1 MPLPTLSAAFSSSR
15 MTSPSEAA
23 SRAAARKQVLQE
35 QVLATIQG
43 RRLAGIALTMG
54 LGKTLLGLRD
64 MARLLAAGPLPDP
77 VAGKPFLVAAPT
89 QAILDSWT
97 QEAHKFGLAHLLEQI
112 TFTIYR
118 SLAKT
123 LAAGTYHKL
132 YLDECHALKES
143 HEPGLKAHAAKKR
156 SILGLTGTPPAQAHS
171 EKGRLVATYCPIV
184 VDYTTDEAVLAG
196 LLNDYRLVVHRLP
209 LRTARDYVLTTKSG
223 SQFTTSERDNYAY
236 WSKRLASAA
245 QDPLPIETLRILRMQ
260 SLMNY
265 PGKGHYMR
273 YLADQQTDKVL
284 LFTCNQQQA
293 EAQAEHTYHSK
304 NKHSQANLDKFNA
317 GNIQRLACVAQ
328 LSEGISIPNLRVGII
343 WHAFGNERKAAQR
356 IGRLLR
362 LNPDQTATVHLL
374 AYQDTVDEQ
383 WVAQALESFDPA
395 KISYVD
401 VTGYELL
408 GETAPVE

>member
-1 MPLPTLSAAFSSSR
+1 M
-15 MTSPSEAA
+15 SPSSE
-23 SRAAARKQVLQE
+23 STRSAAARKQALQD
-35 QVLATIQG
+35 QVLTTIQG

-64 MARLLAAGPLPDP
+64 MARLLAAGFLPDP
-77 VAGKPFLVAAPT
+77 GAGKPFLVAAPT
-89 QAILDSWT
+89 QAILDAWP
-97 QEAHKFGLAHLLEQI
+97 QEAHKFGLAHLLDHI
-112 TFTIYR
+112 TFTTYR
-118 SLAKT
+118 SLGKA
-123 LAAGTYHKL
+123 LAADTYQKL
-132 YLDECHALKES
+132 YLDECHALKDS
-143 HEPGLKAHAAKKR
+143 HEPGLKAHAARKR
-156 SILGLTGTPPAQAHS
+156 SILGLTGTPPAQANS

-209 LRTARDYVLTTKSG
+209 LRTERDYVLTTKAG
-223 SQFTTSERDNYAY
+223 SQFTTSERENYVY
-236 WSKRLASAA
+236 WSKRLANAA
-245 QDPLPIETLRILRMQ
+245 QDQLPVETLRILRMQ
-260 SLMNY
+260 VLMNY

-273 YLADQQTDKVL
+273 WLASQQTEKVL

-293 EAQAEHTYHSK
+293 EEQATHTYHSK
-304 NKHSQANLDKFNA
+304 NKHSQKNRDLFNA
-317 GNIQRLACVAQ
+317 GEIQRLACVAQ

-374 AYQDTVDEQ
+374 LYQDTVDEQ
-383 WVAQALESFDPA
+383 WVTQALESFDPA

-401 VTGYELL
+401 ATGYDLL
-408 GETAPVE
+408 VAP

>member
-1 MPLPTLSAAFSSSR
+1 MPFLSD
-15 MTSPSEAA
+15 PSDTTT
-23 SRAAARKQVLQE
+23 RAAARKQALQD

-43 RRLAGIALTMG
+43 RRLASIALTMG
-54 LGKTLLGLRD
+54 LGKTLIGLRD
-64 MARLLAAGPLPDP
+64 MDRLLTTGKLPDQ

-89 QAILDSWT
+89 QAILDSWP
-97 QEAHKFGLAHLLEQI
+97 QEAHKFGLAHLLDHLE
-112 TFTIYR
+112 FTTYR
-118 SLAKT
+118 SLGKA
-123 LAAGTYHKL
+123 LAAGPYQKL
-132 YLDECHALKES
+132 YLDECHALKDS
-143 HEPGLKAHAAKKR
+143 HEPGLKAHVAKKR
-156 SILGLTGTPPAQAHS
+156 SILGLTGTPPAQANS

-209 LRTARDYVLTTKSG
+209 LRTERDYVLTTKSG
-223 SQFTTSERDNYAY
+223 SQFTTSERENYHY
-236 WSKRLASAA
+236 WSKRLANAD
-245 QDPLPIETLRILRMQ
+245 QDQLPIETLRILRMQ
-260 SLMNY
+260 ALMNY

-273 YLADQQTDKVL
+273 YLADQQTEKVL

-293 EAQAEHTYHSK
+293 EQQAAHTYHSK
-304 NKHSQANLDKFNA
+304 NKHSQANLAKFNA
-317 GNIQRLACVAQ
+317 GDIQRLACVAQ

-374 AYQDTVDEQ
+374 LYQDTIDEH
-383 WVAQALESFDPA
+383 WVRQALAAFDPA

-401 VTGYELL
+401 AASEGWTPAARPEA
-408 GETAPVE
+408 APA